1 MKIANFKRDAE
12 NKIIAID
19 ADGKETALDFAYVAA
34 NKPKIGDDYWLDTV
48 IEEPKAAEEP
58 EVIAE
63 PAAVAMEE
71 SAAASVIEESAPL
84 VIEEPAAPAV

>member
-19 ADGKETALDFAYVAA
+19 ANGKETTLDFAYVAA
-34 NKPKIGDDYWLDTV
+34 NKPKIGDDYLLDTV
-48 IEEPKAAEEP
+48 VEEPKAVEEP

-63 PAAVAMEE
+63 PAAVAVEE
-71 SAAASVIEESAPL
+71 SATSVIEESAPL